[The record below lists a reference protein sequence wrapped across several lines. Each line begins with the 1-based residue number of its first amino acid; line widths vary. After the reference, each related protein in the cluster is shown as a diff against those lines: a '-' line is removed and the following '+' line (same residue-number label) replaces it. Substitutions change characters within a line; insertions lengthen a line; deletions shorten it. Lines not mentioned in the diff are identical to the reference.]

1 MKKLSLTIVAFLM
14 AVMPS
19 FSENVTIQTAQRA
32 AQSFLNA
39 KMEGSPQIHLIDFAE
54 KASFP
59 NFYVFGNER
68 CFVIIASD
76 DAAHPVLGYST
87 EYGINAD
94 PMPEAVFDWFKAY
107 DNEMASIK
115 ENHFETLLEI
125 QSEWENLL
133 NGRGLEPKTR
143 NHVEPLVRTRWQYG
157 TPFNNLCPADTAGP
171 GGHAKTGCG
180 AVAMAQLMN
189 YWEHPV
195 RGAGSFS
202 YTPSSHPEYG
212 IQAVN
217 FGNTIY
223 DWDHMRNVYQKSYSD
238 VEAEAVATLMYHCGV
253 SVSMD
258 YGPDASGTSTSRI
271 DDALIEFFNYNNSM
285 SYKEKDGHYSDDQWV
300 AMLKNDLNVERPV
313 IYRGQSQN
321 NSVGHIFVCDG
332 YDENDYF
339 HFNWGYAGRWDGY
352 YAIGSLYGGAYYSY
366 VNRAIFGIFPNQ
378 TSINPPTNVSTAVN
392 GRNVSITWNSI
403 SNASSYKVYRDGDLI
418 VSNVTN
424 SSFTDANAPYGEHGY
439 YVKSVRSDGTMSL
452 KSNTSVVD
460 VHFSGPVPA
469 NLQASVNGK
478 DVNLSWMSMNP
489 ESALLQY
496 GINIDNPR
504 SVGGVGNGFYWA
516 QRFSTTTICDYAGMA
531 VQKVAYYFTK
541 TGTYLVSIYKGDEA
555 NPRELVYQQQYYAS
569 SVNAWQDIIFTNP
582 IPIDYT
588 KDLWVVFYADNSIT
602 RPASFCYYSGSDIV
616 DAVLYSSVADGTIW
630 KEFVYL
636 DNNNESHN
644 CSWLMKTYLTDGTY
658 TYNLYRDGNAV
669 ATNLT
674 GSTYTDANLA
684 DGFYDYH
691 VTTNYFGGE
700 SDPSNTV
707 HVQVG
712 NPAYTISVSAD
723 PTNGGSVTGAGT
735 YSYGQT
741 CTLSAT
747 PAEGY
752 NFVNWTKNGTQVSTN
767 ANYSFTVTEAASY
780 VAHFQI
786 QSYAI
791 LASANPSSGGSVSGG
806 GTYNYGQ
813 TCTLT
818 ATAANGY
825 NFVNWTENGNVVS
838 ADASY
843 SFTVN
848 ADRTLVAHFQLDNLV
863 VSVSADPAN
872 GGSVTG
878 GGAFHY
884 GDNCTVVATAN
895 PGFNFVNWTENGTQ
909 VCSLPDYSFVVTD
922 NRTLVAHFTSQSYV
936 ITATADPEEGGTITG
951 MGGYNYGET
960 CHLTATANAGFE
972 FTNWTKNGTQVS
984 TNPTYSFTVTES
996 TNYVAHFTAQSY
1008 TVNVSANP
1016 SEGGSVSGG
1025 GTFSHSQSCTVHAL
1039 PNTCYRF
1046 VSWTEN
1052 GNVVSTQADY
1062 SFTVTGN
1069 CNLVADFALETYMVT
1084 VDLEPVEGG
1093 TVIGAGV
1100 YPCGESVTLT
1110 AIPNDNYAFV
1120 GWFKN
1125 GNLISANPTMVTV
1138 VDDNHHFTARFA
1150 IIEGVGENGGTV
1162 EVYPNP
1168 ANDVLY
1174 VVGEGINKVTV
1185 FNALG
1190 QVVEVIEAKE
1200 RTNLRINLQQYKAG
1214 IYLIRIETA
1223 ERTLSKQFIKQ

>member
-1 MKKLSLTIVAFLM
+1 MKRNIFLLISLLAISISAMADKVSVRTAQIAAQTFISQRMGTLQQLSLV
-14 AVMPS
+14 
-19 FSENVTIQTAQRA
+19 
-32 AQSFLNA
+32 
-39 KMEGSPQIHLIDFAE
+39 DFADRDE
-54 KASFP
+54 FP
-59 NFYVFGNER
+59 NFYVFGNEH
-68 CFVIIASD
+68 CFVIIAGD
-76 DAAHPVLGYST
+76 DCVQPVLGYST
-87 EYGINAD
+87 EFGINAE
-94 PMPEAVFDWFKAY
+94 PMPEAVYDWLRVY
-107 DNEMASIK
+107 DKGIAFAK
-115 ENHFETLLEI
+115 ERHIETKYEI
-125 QSEWENLL
+125 QAEWESLL
-133 NGRGLEPKTR
+133 NGMGLEPKMR
-143 NHVEPLVRTRWQYG
+143 SRVEPLIKSRWQYG

-195 RGAGSFS
+195 RGTGSFS

-212 IQAVN
+212 TQTVN
-217 FGNTIY
+217 FGNTVY

-238 VEAEAVATLMYHCGV
+238 IEAEAVATLMYHCGV
-253 SVSMD
+253 SVRMD

-271 DDALIEFFNYNNSM
+271 DDALIEYFNYNNSM
-285 SYKEKDGHYSDDQWV
+285 SYKEKDGHYSDAQWI
-300 AMLKNDLNVERPV
+300 AMLKNDLDLERPV

-352 YAIGSLYGGAYYSY
+352 YAIGSLYGGANYSY
-366 VNRAIFGIFPNQ
+366 VNRAIFGIFPNP
-378 TSINPPTNVSTAVN
+378 TSINPPTNVSAAVN
-392 GRNVSITWNSI
+392 ERNVSITWNSV
-403 SNASSYKVYRDGDLI
+403 SNASSYKIYRDRDLI
-418 VSNVTN
+418 ASNITN
-424 SSFTDANAPYGEHGY
+424 SSFTDANVPYGEHGY
-439 YVKSVRSDGTMSL
+439 YVKSVKSDGTMSL

-460 VHFSGPVPA
+460 VHFSGPVPS
-469 NLQASVNGK
+469 NLQASVNGHN
-478 DVNLSWMSMNP
+478 VNLSWNIPQS
-489 ESALLQY
+489 ETAILQY
-496 GINIDNPR
+496 GTGNP
-504 SVGGVGNGFYWA
+504 SAGLGGGGNGIYWA
-516 QRFSTTTICDYAGMA
+516 QRFPTTTISDYAGMA
-531 VQKVAYYFTK
+531 IQKVSFYFRRS
-541 TGTYLVSIYKGDEA
+541 GTYSISIYKGDEA
-555 NPRELVYQQQYYAS
+555 NPRELVYQQNYQAS
-569 SVNAWQDIIFTNP
+569 STIGWQDIIFSNP
-582 IPIDYT
+582 VFIDYT
-588 KDLWVVFYADNSIT
+588 EDLWVVFYADSGISH
-602 RPASFCYYSGSDIV
+602 PATFCTYSGENVVNAS
-616 DAVLYSSVADGTIW
+616 LYSTVQQATIW
-630 KEFVYL
+630 KEFVN
-636 DNNNESHN
+636 DGAT

-669 ATNLT
+669 ANNLT
-674 GSTYTDANLA
+674 GNTYTDANLA

-712 NPAYTISVSAD
+712 NPAYTINASAN
-723 PTNGGSVTGAGT
+723 PSNGGSVSGAGT

-747 PAEGY
+747 PAAGY
-752 NFVNWTKNGTQVSTN
+752 NFVNWTENGNVVS
-767 ANYSFTVTEAASY
+767 ADASYSFTVNANRTI
-780 VAHFQI
+780 VAHFEL
-786 QSYAI
+786 QSYTI
-791 LASANPSSGGSVSGG
+791 SASANPSSGGNVSGG

-838 ADASY
+838 ANASY
-843 SFTVN
+843 PFTVN
-848 ADRTLVAHFQLDNLV
+848 ADRTLVANFQLDNLV
-863 VSVSADPAN
+863 VSVSADPVN

-878 GGAFHY
+878 GGAYHH
-884 GDNCTVVATAN
+884 GDNCTVMATAN
-895 PGFNFVNWTENGTQ
+895 PGFNFVNWTENGIQ
-909 VCSLPDYSFVVTD
+909 ISSSPNYSFVVTD

-951 MGGYNYGET
+951 VGGYNYGET

-972 FTNWTKNGTQVS
+972 FANWTRNGSVVS
-984 TNPTYSFTVTES
+984 INPSYSFTVTES
-996 TNYVAHFTAQSY
+996 ANYVAHFAAQSY

-1025 GTFSHSQSCTVHAL
+1025 GTFSHGQSCTVHAL
-1039 PNTCYRF
+1039 PNTCYHF

-1069 CNLVADFALETYMVT
+1069 RNLVANFALETYTLT
-1084 VDLEPVEGG
+1084 VDIEPEEGG

-1100 YPCGESVTLT
+1100 HPCNESVTLT

-1125 GNLISANPTMVTV
+1125 GNLISANPTMVTIA
-1138 VDDNHHFTARFA
+1138 DDNRHFTARFA
-1150 IIEGVGENGGTV
+1150 IIEGVGENEGTV

-1174 VVGEGINKVTV
+1174 VVGDGIKKVTV

-1190 QVVEVIEAKE
+1190 QVVEVIEVKE

-1223 ERTLSKQFIKQ
+1223 EGTLSKQFVKQ